1 MSGSEYKHALPIGTK
16 LDCYQIEQVIGSGG
30 FGITYKALDTSLM
43 CHVAIKEYLPA
54 SLAWRVDSSV
64 VVPRSNADAENY
76 MYGLKQ
82 FIREGQT
89 LARFKHKNIVRVL
102 RYFKANSTAYL
113 VMEHEQGES
122 LKTYLVENPTPDE
135 GFLLALLDSVLD
147 GLKIIHAENYLHR
160 DIKPSNIYL
169 RENGEPVLIDFGSA
183 RMALDE
189 QSQSITHI
197 VTEGYA
203 PYEQYPGNMELT
215 PATDLYALGATL
227 YYAISKK
234 SPVNALARFGA
245 IQSNKP
251 DPLVPAVALG
261 AELYSHAFLKLIDW
275 LMAVHPEQRPASVDV
290 VKRLFQ
296 ADEETSTLSRT
307 VTRTQQTPAPPAAK
321 PAPTAAAKPKPAA
334 PQPRHSAPPAPTAPE
349 KKPAPRQTKQP
360 PAAKVPQRD
369 KAKRATPVKSDAVKP
384 APMAANA
391 KPASGSPRQA
401 LSLFQNPVV
410 KVAALFGGG
419 ALAAAVVLAALYFI
433 QPDHDGSGPA
443 TEGPVSR
450 PGVKLVKGNTEF
462 SILSEP
468 AGAEVGISLHPY
480 NEPFARGK
488 TPYRSGPLAPGTY
501 YLLFNKP
508 GYRKDY
514 VRKLEL
520 KKGYT
525 TRLVQKLIPRS
536 RYRVV
541 IDGAPANRKVE
552 LLDQKAVYTGA
563 FYVSPGKHRI
573 RVSAKNHLP
582 KTVELNVSRDNH
594 RHQVILTHKSL
605 VKTLVFKQPIE
616 RLAVAPQA
624 GMAMLATGKNR
635 ATLINLE
642 TGSPVQKFT
651 SINEN
656 NVSLSLTGELA
667 ILHQSAGSYTLD
679 LQSTSRV
686 NTFNTSCNSNFIW
699 SPTQDQFACVSG
711 RTLELWSP
719 LTGRRVQRITLNS
732 RVNKLRYAPSGEQV
746 LYVGYEDHFV
756 HVVDLRSGEE
766 VAVLEDPRNLIL
778 DAVFFPDNRR
788 ILSVNAAGVLQI
800 WRIETEQLIKE
811 IPTGGGYT
819 NNHLAISTDGSKA
832 LSLSRNHAVLLWNL
846 RNGRLIA
853 EFSGHTDAVTALSFF
868 DRDKKIIS
876 AGHDKTVRIW
886 RIPQTILTSAK

>member
-64 VVPRSNADAENY
+64 VVPRSSADAENY

-113 VMEHEQGES
+113 VMEYEQGES
-122 LKTYLVENPTPDE
+122 LKTYLAENPLPDE

-147 GLKIIHAENYLHR
+147 GLQIIHAANYLHR

-227 YYAISKK
+227 YYAVSQK

-251 DPLVPAVALG
+251 DPLVPAVELG
-261 AELYSHAFLKLIDW
+261 VETYSHAFLKLIDW

-296 ADEETSTLSRT
+296 ADDETRTLSRP
-307 VTRTQQTPAPPAAK
+307 VTRRQPTQTVSKQARPAAPAQASPTQTVSPAPRTEKPAPPAEEK
-321 PAPTAAAKPKPAA
+321 NRTRPQRNTDRTAATGGVSTGVKAATAKAA
-334 PQPRHSAPPAPTAPE
+334 PEIR
-349 KKPAPRQTKQP
+349 RQLP
-360 PAAKVPQRD
+360 
-369 KAKRATPVKSDAVKP
+369 
-384 APMAANA
+384 
-391 KPASGSPRQA
+391 
-401 LSLFQNPVV
+401 SLRRIPLLKF
-410 KVAALFGGG
+410 AALFGGG
-419 ALAAAVVLAALYFI
+419 GLAAAAVLTVIYLV
-433 QPDHDGSGPA
+433 QPDDNPGAPTPA
-443 TEGPVSR
+443 GTNK
-450 PGVKLVKGNTEF
+450 PGVRLVKGNTGF
-462 SILSEP
+462 DILTEP
-468 AGAEVGISLHPY
+468 GEAEVGISLHPY
-480 NEPFARGK
+480 NEPFMRGK
-488 TPYRSGPLAPGTY
+488 TPYKSGPLKPGTY

-514 VRKLEL
+514 VRKLVV

-525 TRLVQKLIPRS
+525 TRLVQRLVPKD

-541 IDGAPANRKVE
+541 IDGAPTDKKIE
-552 LLDQKAVYTGA
+552 LLDQKAVYTGE
-563 FYVSPGKHRI
+563 FYISPGKHRI
-573 RVSAKNHLP
+573 RVSAKQHTP
-582 KTVELNVSRDNH
+582 KTFELDVSRDNY
-594 RHQVILTHKSL
+594 RHQVFLTHKNLSR
-605 VKTLVFKQPIE
+605 TLVFKRPIE
-616 RLAVAPQA
+616 KLALAPRA
-624 GMAMLATGKNR
+624 GMAMLATDKNR
-635 ATLINLE
+635 AALINLA
-642 TGSPVQKFT
+642 TGAQVQKFNT
-651 SINEN
+651 LNED

-667 ILHQSAGSYTLD
+667 ILHQRYGSYALD
-679 LQSTSRV
+679 LQSSTRV
-686 NTFNTSCNSNFIW
+686 NTFSTSCNSNFVW
-699 SPTQDQFACVSG
+699 SPTREQFACVTAK
-711 RTLELWSP
+711 TLELWSP
-719 LTGRRVQRITLNS
+719 VTGRRIQRITLNS
-732 RVNKLRYAPSGEQV
+732 RVKQLRYSPDGRQI
-746 LYVGYEDHFV
+746 LYLGYDDHFV
-756 HVVDLRSGEE
+756 RVVDLTSGDEI
-766 VAVLEDPRNLIL
+766 AVLEDPRNLIL
-778 DAVFFPDNRR
+778 DAVFHPQGRK
-788 ILSVNAAGVLQI
+788 ILSVNGAGILQV
-800 WRIETEQLIKE
+800 WNIETEQLVRE
-811 IPTGGGYT
+811 IPTNGGYT
-819 NNHLAISTDGSKA
+819 NNHLAISADGSKA
-832 LSLSRNHAVLLWNL
+832 LSVSRNNAVLLWDL
-846 RNGRLIA
+846 RHGRLIS
-853 EFSGHTDAVTALSFF
+853 EFSGHTDTVTAVGFF
-868 DRDKKIIS
+868 GRDRKIIS

-886 RIPQTILTSAK
+886 NIPRTLLTSAK